1 MQFSDDF
8 ELVEKTVSG
17 DIAAFDGLVLKYQD
31 RIFNIAYRMLGSYE
45 EAKDAVQEA
54 LVNVYR
60 SLGNFRKES
69 SFYTYLCQVVINL
82 CKNKLRK
89 LAQGSKTISMD
100 APINLEDDEVRM
112 QIPDAADDPR
122 QELDR
127 KDKKARIQDAINS
140 LDEEHK
146 SVVVLRDIE
155 EMSYED
161 IAQALDLNIG
171 TVKSKLHRARQV
183 LKEKLKDVI

>member
-1 MQFSDDF
+1 MQFGDDF
-8 ELVEKTVSG
+8 ELIERTLNG

-89 LAQGSKTISMD
+89 LAQGSKTISID
-100 APINLEDDEVRM
+100 EPISLEDDEVRI
-112 QIPDAADDPR
+112 QIPDKADDPR

-161 IAQALDLNIG
+161 IAQTLDLNIG